1 MFSSLHSYLRVLS
14 SDYQNWIMST
24 GNNNTSDTPHMLME
38 RVFNGV
44 LREFKHH
51 TNSANHTPIH
61 IEPINDPLKRTS
73 VVIAGAGMLVLGGIG
88 VITPIMP
95 TWPFVLVALF
105 CFART
110 SSHVRNWMVNN
121 HVIKSMMSLV
131 RARPEKPF
139 VWARACIQWLSG

>member
-1 MFSSLHSYLRVLS
+1 
-14 SDYQNWIMST
+14 MST
-24 GNNNTSDTPHMLME
+24 GNEVTPQKQHSPIE

-44 LREFKHH
+44 LREYEHH
-51 TNSANHTPIH
+51 TNPANHTPIH
-61 IEPINDPLKRTS
+61 VQPINDPLKRTG
-73 VVIAGAGMLVLGGIG
+73 VAFAGAGMLVLGGIG
-88 VITPIMP
+88 AITPIMP

-131 RARPEKPF
+131 RSRPEKPF
-139 VWARACIQWLSG
+139 VWAQQCIQWLSG